1 MKVILLQDVKAQG
14 KKGQI
19 IEVSDGYARNFL
31 FPKKLAAEATADVI
45 NSKKIS
51 DEAAKRRADLEK
63 QAALE
68 LKAKL
73 EKLPVTIKAKAGT
86 GGRLFGSIT
95 AMEISEALHT
105 QHQVDIE
112 KSKLTIENPI
122 KSFGTYEVK
131 AKLYPEVSGKIQVNV
146 VEE

>member
-63 QAALE
+63 QAALD

-131 AKLYPEVSGKIQVNV
+131 AKLYPEVSGKIQVIV